1 MTSAELIM
9 TIVVFILAGVWLLVG
24 ILSFFEKGFLLNNAY
39 IYASKAERKAMDKKP
54 YYKQTAI
61 VFCIMSLMFIIIGL
75 SVVLKSSTIAL
86 LDIPVAAA
94 AIIYAIVS
102 AVLINKKTK
111 KGSKHDDPILHCA
124 AGPDKGR

>member
-1 MTSAELIM
+1 M
-9 TIVVFILAGVWLLVG
+9 TIVVFILAGVWLLVS
-24 ILSFFEKGFLLNNAY
+24 ILNFFEKGFLLNNAY

-54 YYKQTAI
+54 YYRQTAI

-102 AVLINKKTK
+102 SVLINKKTK
-111 KGSKHDDPILHCA
+111 K
-124 AGPDKGR
+124 

>member
-54 YYKQTAI
+54 YYRQTAI

-102 AVLINKKTK
+102 SVLINKKTK
-111 KGSKHDDPILHCA
+111 N
-124 AGPDKGR
+124 

>member
-1 MTSAELIM
+1 M

-39 IYASKAERKAMDKKP
+39 IYASKAERKTMDKKP
-54 YYKQTAI
+54 YYRQTAI

-75 SVVLKSSTIAL
+75 SVVLKNSTIAL

-102 AVLINKKTK
+102 SVLINKKTK
-111 KGSKHDDPILHCA
+111 K
-124 AGPDKGR
+124 

>member
-54 YYKQTAI
+54 YYRQTAI

-102 AVLINKKTK
+102 SVLINKKTK
-111 KGSKHDDPILHCA
+111 K
-124 AGPDKGR
+124 

>member
-54 YYKQTAI
+54 YYRQTAI

-75 SVVLKSSTIAL
+75 SVVLKNSTIAL

-102 AVLINKKTK
+102 SVLINKKTK
-111 KGSKHDDPILHCA
+111 K
-124 AGPDKGR
+124 